1 MHAEV
6 YSWVRQGVPAM
17 PKGTLGQL
25 VDIDKKGA
33 WGPRPLGE
41 GHSINSTAGALHAHS
56 VIVECGP
63 GCKVNIAQ

>member
-1 MHAEV
+1 
-6 YSWVRQGVPAM
+6 M